1 MYQIGIIGFGF
12 VGKAVY
18 SSYSPYSSIDP
29 KYIIDPFIDT
39 AKGTYKDIQNTD
51 AVYVCVSSPQNA
63 DGTCNT
69 INLEDVLHKLKSINY
84 QGVII
89 SKVTAPPDFYRK
101 KQEEHQN
108 LVYVPEFLTASNH
121 ISDYLNSRF
130 HVIGGK
136 NKAYCLLAKDV
147 LKEVFG
153 NDINYYFSTI
163 EEASM
168 MKYTINCFLATKVI
182 FMNEI
187 KELCDKVNVDY
198 GNVKKLLELDNKR
211 IGNSHTLVPGPDG
224 LLGFGGACFPKDT
237 SAFLKFAETQ
247 SADMTLLRSAIE
259 KNNIIR

>member
-12 VGKAVY
+12 VGKSVYASY
-18 SSYSPYSSIDP
+18 SSVDS
-29 KYIIDPFIDT
+29 KYIIDPYVDM
-39 AKGTYKDIQNTD
+39 AKGSYKDIENTD
-51 AVYVCVSSPQNA
+51 AVYVCVSSPQNS

-69 INLEDVLHKLKSINY
+69 SNLQEVLDELKKINY

-89 SKVTAPPDFYRK
+89 SKVTAPPTFYGK

-121 ISDYLNSRF
+121 ISDYLNSKF

-136 NKAYCLLAKDV
+136 NKAYRLLAKDV

-153 NDINYYFSTI
+153 GDVNYYFSTI

-168 MKYTINCFLATKVI
+168 MKYTVNCFLATKVI

-187 KELCDKVNVDY
+187 KELCDKSNIEY
-198 GNVKKLLELDNKR
+198 GNIKKLLELDGKR

-237 SAFLKFAETQ
+237 SAFLKFAESQ